1 MFLSFG
7 AVVPDGYGVCYNPQ
21 ENQFI
26 VSVSSYHSNP
36 KTNSHFFLKRLA
48 ETFSEM
54 REVMLEAKGMNS
66 KL

>member
-21 ENQFI
+21 LDQI
-26 VSVSSYHSNP
+26 MVCISSYCDCPETDSQLFAT
-36 KTNSHFFLKRLA
+36 KLKESL
-48 ETFSEM
+48 SEM
-54 REVMLEAKGMNS
+54 GDVVTSVTNS